1 VAICVALLGLSVAFA
16 DGGSGSLLAWG
27 LNAEG
32 QLGNNK
38 TPPQP
43 NVPVAVAAGASAPGT
58 TFIQIATGAH
68 HTLALS
74 PTGRLYAWGYN
85 LDGELGNT
93 PSGTPQE
100 ADAPVAVS
108 PGASPAGTTFTEV
121 AAGEN
126 FSVALSSAGQLY
138 AWGDNTIGQVGNGG
152 SPSEVNTPLA
162 VSAGAIPPGT
172 TITQIAAGGSFALVL
187 SSTGQV
193 YGWGANTNGELGNGL
208 TVGASLTPVA
218 VSAGVIPPGT
228 KIVQIAAGTNHGLAL
243 SSTGRVYAWG
253 YNVAGQLGDTPT
265 GSPMSTDTPVAVSPG
280 AMPAGTVIT
289 QIAAGTSHSL
299 ALSSTGELYAWGLDL
314 EGELGDTPSGSPPQ
328 QANVPVA
335 VSPGAIPAGTTIRQI
350 AAGVNFSVA
359 LSSTGQ
365 VYAWGTNGDGE
376 LGNTPTGTPAQA
388 NVPVAVS
395 VPAGTTI
402 DKLSSGSQGDH
413 TLVVIG
419 DLAVTTAAL
428 PSTTVGLP
436 YSATVAASGGDGGD
450 TWSASGLPAGLS
462 INSASGAI
470 TGTPSAAGAATAV
483 VSVTDADGLT
493 ASRSL
498 ALSVMPFGPASVT
511 VNHRN
516 GAVRFALA
524 LTGAGTVSWTLSFPN
539 GAYGVFAARAHR
551 PRCTRTQIKLEGKC
565 RASTISFGSGSQSVA
580 AAGTA
585 TFTVTPSRA
594 AAKALKNAFGHHG
607 AVKVTAKITFQ
618 TTSAAT
624 PITETQT
631 ISDKLAAKAKPKH
644 KKP

>member
-1 VAICVALLGLSVAFA
+1 
-16 DGGSGSLLAWG
+16 

-32 QLGNNK
+32 QLGDNK

-43 NVPVAVAAGASAPGT
+43 YVPVAVAAGAIPAGT
-58 TFIQIATGAH
+58 TFTQIATGAH

-74 PTGRLYAWGYN
+74 STGQLYAWGYN

-93 PSGTPQE
+93 PSIDTPQE
-100 ADAPVAVS
+100 ADAPIAVS
-108 PGASPAGTTFTEV
+108 SGASPAGTTFTQI

-138 AWGDNTIGQVGNGG
+138 AWGDNTVGQVGNGG
-152 SPSEVNTPLA
+152 SPSEVKTPLA

-172 TITQIAAGGSFALVL
+172 TITQIAGGASFALAL
-187 SSTGQV
+187 SSAGQV
-193 YGWGANTNGELGNGL
+193 YGWGANVLGELGNGL
-208 TVGASLTPVA
+208 DVGASMTPVA
-218 VSAGVIPPGT
+218 VLQGAIPPGT
-228 KIVQIAAGTNHGLAL
+228 KIVQIAAGTNHALAL
-243 SSTGRVYAWG
+243 SSTGQVYAWG
-253 YNVAGQLGDTPT
+253 YNAAGQLGDTAS
-265 GSPMSTDTPVAVSPG
+265 GSPMSTDTPVAVLPG

-289 QIAAGTSHSL
+289 QIAAGTGHSL
-299 ALSSTGELYAWGLDL
+299 ALSSTGQLYAWGLDL
-314 EGELGDTPSGSPPQ
+314 EGELGDTPSGTPPQ

-350 AAGVNFSVA
+350 AAGLNFSAA

-376 LGNTPTGTPAQA
+376 LGDTPTGTPMQA

-395 VPAGTTI
+395 LPAGTTI

-413 TLVVIG
+413 TLAVIG

-428 PSTTVGLP
+428 ASTTVGLP
-436 YSATVAASGGDGGD
+436 YAATLTASGGAGAD

-462 INSASGAI
+462 INSTTGAI
-470 TGTPSAAGAATAV
+470 TGTPSTAAAATV
-483 VSVTDADGLT
+483 VVAVTDADGLT

-498 ALSVMPFGPASVT
+498 ALSVTPFGPATVS
-511 VNHRN
+511 VNHRT
-516 GAVRFALA
+516 GAVQFALS
-524 LTGAGTVSWTLSFPN
+524 LTGPGTVSWRLSFAN
-539 GAYGVFAARAHR
+539 GPDGVFAAKARK
-551 PRCTRTQIKLEGKC
+551 PRCTKAQVKLKGRC
-565 RASTISFGSGSQSVA
+565 RPSTVSFGSGSQSVA
-580 AAGTA
+580 AEGTA

-594 AAKALKNAFGHHG
+594 GARALENALKHHR
-607 AVKVTAKITFQ
+607 AVNVTAEIEFQ
-618 TTSAAT
+618 PAPGAT

-644 KKP
+644 KRK